1 MYILNVV
8 FEYHFLLKTV
18 EGSYFFV
25 YYSTSK
31 NSDEPLE
38 NQLFII
44 VWIVCGLINSYF
56 VVFNIIPDDFKV
68 KLKSKNIVFKFLFY
82 LLLVSFGFFIT
93 NGPAEIFFSK

>member
-1 MYILNVV
+1 MNKKKLILPIYV
-8 FEYHFLLKTV
+8 FV
-18 EGSYFFV
+18 EAIYFFV

-38 NQLFII
+38 NQLFIL

-68 KLKSKNIVFKFLFY
+68 KLKSKNIVLKFLFY
-82 LLLVSFGFFIT
+82 LLLVSFGFVIT

>member
-1 MYILNVV
+1 MNKKKLILPIYV
-8 FEYHFLLKTV
+8 FV
-18 EGSYFFV
+18 EAIYFFV

-68 KLKSKNIVFKFLFY
+68 KMKSKNIGLKFLFN
-82 LLLVSFGFFIT
+82 LLIIFTGFLIT
-93 NGPAEIFFSK
+93 NGPVELFFSK

>member
-1 MYILNVV
+1 MNKKKLILPIYV
-8 FEYHFLLKTV
+8 FV
-18 EGSYFFV
+18 EAIYFFV
-25 YYSTSK
+25 YLSTAK

-38 NQLFII
+38 SQLFIP

-68 KLKSKNIVFKFLFY
+68 KLKSKNIVLKLLFY
-82 LLLVSFGFFIT
+82 LLILSIGFFIT

>member
-1 MYILNVV
+1 MNKKKLILPVYI
-8 FEYHFLLKTV
+8 FV
-18 EGSYFFV
+18 EAIYFFT
-25 YYSTSK
+25 YYSSVKTSG
-31 NSDEPLE
+31 EPLE
-38 NQLFII
+38 SQVFIP

-68 KLKSKNIVFKFLFY
+68 KLKSKNIVLKFLFY